1 MVNRSSKNMFI
12 LVLLI
17 IVFGLA
23 GAAIGDIIENE
34 ITALAFL
41 GKDFSIGIKNPLFV
55 DLKIITF
62 TFGIVVKMNLMAL
75 TGIVIGIFIYKKMQG

>member
-1 MVNRSSKNMFI
+1 MVNRRSKNMFL

-23 GAAIGDIIENE
+23 GAAIGDIIESKV
-34 ITALAFL
+34 TALAFL
-41 GKDFSIGIKNPLFV
+41 GKDFSIGIKNPLYV
-55 DLKIITF
+55 DLRILTF

-75 TGIVIGIFIYKKMQG
+75 IGIVIGIFIYKKM